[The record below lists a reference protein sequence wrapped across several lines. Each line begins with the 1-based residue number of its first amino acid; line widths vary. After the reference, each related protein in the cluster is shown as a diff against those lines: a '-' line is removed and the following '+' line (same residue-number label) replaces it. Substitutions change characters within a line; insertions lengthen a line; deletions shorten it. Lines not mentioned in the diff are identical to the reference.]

1 MLKRKLTIYCAI
13 ASNAF
18 RSARGACYERA
29 KYYCAICVIEVI
41 LMIPKTKD
49 NERIRGFMYVQQ
61 IPYLKIIPRKDK
73 KIVDCLAKQ
82 FDEAEEKKKFIPI
95 EMDKNLKKDIDKEL
109 VDILDKTGAQ
119 EWAFVLHDKDKEDN
133 GMLKAFHYH
142 VFFYFKNGK
151 TVNTVAK
158 YFNDDPERFEKWKY
172 SKDNAYSYLIHET
185 AKARKKGKYHY
196 EDSEVIANFNYHQK
210 MEQIR
215 NSVKASKLET
225 LSKKKVLKYIQ
236 LYASGGID
244 RTTLEEIL
252 GTYYMA
258 DNKALISNIDQDL
271 AVKKHKKFVADFQGK
286 CCYVF
291 WLYGESGVGKTRMV
305 RDMLTKTHKGEFCIL
320 GSSKDYFQ
328 EYQGENYIVIND
340 LRPNEIKYGD
350 LLKLLD
356 PYEHDKKAGSRYH
369 DKLINAKQIYI
380 TTPYSPYKFWQETY
394 VANRGIDAF
403 EQLKRRI
410 TAFKVTKTNAYDTE
424 RTLIILDHQQ
434 QKEINAN

>member
-1 MLKRKLTIYCAI
+1 MQLPSGYRYQ
-13 ASNAF
+13 
-18 RSARGACYERA
+18 RVRACYERA

-172 SKDNAYSYLIHET
+172 SKDNAYSYLVHET
-185 AKARKKGKYHY
+185 NSAKTDGKHHY
-196 EDSEVIANFNYHQK
+196 SSDEVTANFDFSEK
-210 MEQIR
+210 LKEIR
-215 NSVKASKLET
+215 ASVKAASLPK
-225 LSKKKVLKYIQ
+225 LSKKKVDNFIR
-236 LYASGGID
+236 LYANEEID
-244 RTTLEEIL
+244 RVELSKLL
-252 GTYYMA
+252 GIYNMA
-258 DNKALISNIDQDL
+258 DNKALINRIDQEL
-271 AVKKHKKFVADFQGK
+271 TSKKHANFVRNFQGK
-286 CCYVF
+286 RCYVI
-291 WLYGESGVGKTRMV
+291 WLYGASGVGKTSLV
-305 RDMLTKTHKGEFCIL
+305 RDLLERTHKDKYCIL
-320 GSSKDYFQ
+320 GSSRDYFQ
-328 EYQGENYIVIND
+328 DYSGENYIVIND
-340 LRPNEIKYGD
+340 LRPNEINYGD

-380 TTPYSPYKFWQETY
+380 TTPYSPYTFWQNTY
-394 VANRGIDAF
+394 VANRKVDTF
-403 EQLKRRI
+403 EQLDRRI
-410 TAFKVTKTNAYDTE
+410 FTFKVTKENAYETE
-424 RTLIILDHQQ
+424 RALISLDNK
-434 QKEINAN
+434 QKNKC